1 MTAKGHKSCSSWV
14 LSDSYLFM
22 TPVAKREL
30 GVIKTFSVFTGYVIF
45 YSKDPILPDA
55 AWATSVIKGNR
66 LSTLIKDLDPN
77 SAYFFKIQARNKE
90 GVGPT
95 TTPVAVT
102 VPDGEW
108 CE

>member
-1 MTAKGHKSCSSWV
+1 MIAT
-14 LSDSYLFM
+14 L
-22 TPVAKREL
+22 
-30 GVIKTFSVFTGYVIF
+30 SVFTGYVIF

-95 TTPVAVT
+95 TTPVTVT

-108 CE
+108 RE

>member
-1 MTAKGHKSCSSWV
+1 M
-14 LSDSYLFM
+14 F
-22 TPVAKREL
+22 
-30 GVIKTFSVFTGYVIF
+30 FVFCVFAGYVIF

-77 SAYFFKIQARNKE
+77 CAYFFKIQARNKE

-95 TTPVAVT
+95 TTPVTVT
-102 VPDGEW
+102 VPDG
-108 CE
+108 